1 MNKQMLNVSD
11 MELLQNYHQ
20 QGSEDAFAE
29 LVRRHISLVYS
40 AALRPV
46 GIAAQAEEITQAVFI
61 ILARK
66 AASLRPDTVLE
77 GWLYETTRLTALSFL
92 RGERRRQ
99 FREQEAYMQST
110 LQESAEASTWQQLA
124 PLLDEAMSG
133 LGKKDRD
140 AVILRFFMKKDL
152 GEVAAALKLTEA
164 AAQSRV
170 HRALKKLHRHF
181 NRRGLS
187 STTAMIAGELS
198 ANSVHAAPV
207 VLAES
212 VTAVAVTKG
221 AAASGSTL
229 TLIKGALKLMAWA
242 KVKMAVVVGV
252 GVLLAGGVATVALSG
267 KPSDRAG
274 AVIPTDEQAVI
285 PTGGH
290 AGVTVF
296 SLFEKMPIV
305 ANAVFQKE
313 LFAKGVPPEAR
324 KQTFSFKR
332 DGDNYLLTVEDG
344 AGIQVGRFGGVIW
357 HTQGGQFIEYD
368 PKINKSGGDDG
379 GVNSLETLTR
389 KTVDL
394 FLTLGVME
402 IKPGSALWDEHR
414 QRFTGMTDDD
424 RQIIVD
430 VKLESGVPSVATV
443 LGGDGK
449 ALASI
454 RYKYAA
460 TFYQGQVP
468 VEFTRYWGS
477 FAEDDKKAFTVQ
489 VRSLEISDE
498 HLDTALIDPTQ
509 LFAGY
514 SKYFRSNNIPY
525 WAKPSGKVSRVLT
538 MDEYK
543 QEMERIK
550 AGAAQRTN

>member
-1 MNKQMLNVSD
+1 MLNVSD
-11 MELLQNYHQ
+11 MELVQNYHQ
-20 QGSEDAFAE
+20 QGSEEAFAE

-40 AALRPV
+40 VALRPV

-66 AASLRPDTVLE
+66 AASLRPNTVLE

-110 LQESAEASTWQQLA
+110 LQESAEPPTWQQLA
-124 PLLDEAMSG
+124 PLLDEAMSR
-133 LGKKDRD
+133 LGKEDRD
-140 AVILRFFMKKDL
+140 AVILRFFMNKDL

-170 HRALKKLHRHF
+170 HRALKKLHRYF
-181 NRRGLS
+181 DKRGVS
-187 STTAMIAGELS
+187 PTTAVIAGELS

-207 VLAES
+207 ALAKS

-221 AAASGSTL
+221 AAVSGSTL
-229 TLIKGALKLMAWA
+229 SLIKGALKLMAWA
-242 KVKMAVVVGV
+242 KAKTAVVLGV
-252 GVLLAGGVATVALSG
+252 GVLLTGGVATVALSG
-267 KPSDRAG
+267 KTSGRAA

-296 SLFEKMPIV
+296 DLFEKMPII

-313 LFAKGVPPEAR
+313 LFAKGVPPAAR

-332 DGDNYLLTVEDG
+332 DGDNYLLTVQDG
-344 AGIQVGRFGGVIW
+344 AGIQVGRFSGVVW
-357 HTQGGQFIEYD
+357 HTQGGQLIEYD
-368 PKINKSGGDDG
+368 PKINKRGGNDG
-379 GVNSLETLTR
+379 GVNGLASVTG

-394 FLTLGVME
+394 FLTLGIME
-402 IKPGSALWDEHR
+402 IKPGSAIWDENR
-414 QRFTGMTDDD
+414 QRLTGLSDDG
-424 RQIIVD
+424 RKVAVD
-430 VKLESGVPSVATV
+430 VKLENGVPSMATI
-443 LGGDGK
+443 LRGDGQ

-454 RYKYAA
+454 RYKYAT
-460 TFYQGQVP
+460 TFYHGQVP
-468 VEFTRYWGS
+468 VEFTRYRGGG
-477 FAEDDKKAFTVQ
+477 AQEDKKAFAVQ

-498 HLDTALIDPTQ
+498 HLDPALIDPAQ
-509 LFAGY
+509 LLSGS
-514 SKYFRSNNIPY
+514 SKLFYSNNIEY
-525 WAKPSGKVSRVLT
+525 WVKPSGKVSRVLT

-550 AGAAQRTN
+550 AGAAQRPN